1 MTPEG
6 RLGVLVGDRINITCE
21 ATNDCNFHRINLWID
36 DATIMDCGSS
46 STTFLNCPISITSV
60 QQNGSQQ
67 QCHGLLTDNSKPFSL
82 SLILLV
88 QG

>member
-6 RLGVLVGDRINITCE
+6 RLGVLVGDRINIVCN
-21 ATNDCNFHRINLWID
+21 AIGCNFHGLTLKDGDGKMIACRGNTESI
-36 DATIMDCGSS
+36 
-46 STTFLNCPISITSV
+46 NCPISITRV

-67 QCHGLLTDNSKPFSL
+67 QCNGLLDQSKPFNSSL
-82 SLILLV
+82 VLLV

>member
-6 RLGVLVGDRINITCE
+6 RLGVLVGDCINIVCN
-21 ATNDCNFHRINLWID
+21 ATGCKFHGLTLED
-36 DATIMDCGSS
+36 GDGTTIMGCSGNTESI
-46 STTFLNCPISITSV
+46 NCPISITKV

-67 QCHGLLTDNSKPFSL
+67 HCNGLLDQSVPFNSSL
-82 SLILLV
+82 VLLV